1 MLSTRL
7 GTGPHLLV
15 KLHDELGSFGDMLR
29 LSEDHVVWCD
39 CWSKTA
45 LNTVYPETALLPLRG
60 RQKMHQLLHV
70 EILGVQRLP
79 GRLN

>member
-15 KLHDELGSFGDMLR
+15 KLHDELGSFGDLLR

-45 LNTVYPETALLPLRG
+45 KDYTETFENCVKR
-60 RQKMHQLLHV
+60 
-70 EILGVQRLP
+70 P
-79 GRLN
+79 GSL